1 MPAQLIHAVCVATE
15 CVVFRLPQK
24 YARQINVITSI
35 SISVVVFGITIM
47 PIVLLY
53 FYGLDIVLKVN
64 V

>member
-35 SISVVVFGITIM
+35 SVVVFGITIM